1 MKNIQDIM
9 NEMNTL
15 SDQIA
20 VTLNNEEIVDGEIV
34 NENLEQEAGST
45 TYPPIPPC
53 VNSQTTCGSIDNT
66 VPFCCSVS
74 FPANFEPNNPTTLDR
89 TLRYDL
95 SCLKCIIEECC
106 CNGSV
111 KHDIRIVG
119 CIPLIINV
127 RVRNNNTCEAR
138 NRDTFLSCFD
148 SVCVDNVVCTACTSR
163 DAILACEDIK
173 NRLTCN
179 NVVPTIN
186 SVVSSNCT
194 LQVSGFFTLPT
205 CTDNGPSV
213 NHK

>member
-20 VTLNNEEIVDGEIV
+20 VTLNNEDIV
-34 NENLEQEAGST
+34 NENLEQEAEST
-45 TYPPIPPC
+45 TYPPTPQC
-53 VNSQTTCGSIDNT
+53 ASTQTSCGGIDNT

-74 FPANFEPNNPTTLDR
+74 FPANFEPNDPLSLDR
-89 TLRYDL
+89 IIRYDL

-138 NRDTFLSCFD
+138 NGVTFLSCFD
-148 SVCVDNVVCTACTSR
+148 SVCVDNIVCNVCTSR
-163 DAILACEDIK
+163 DAILACENIK
-173 NRLTCN
+173 SRLTCA
-179 NVVPTIN
+179 NVFPTIN
-186 SVVSSNCT
+186 SAAVGDCT
-194 LQVSGFFTLPT
+194 VQTAGFFTLPT